1 MRPIPSVSP
10 LAGENEVAA
19 ASGDDDLVMWA
30 AQGMRPGVHAWAYG
44 DAVAVA
50 SPALARRDRL
60 VVKGE
65 PARVVP
71 LLRHALAEAG
81 PAFRPLGEATLLEE
95 VVRAA
100 PELELAGHFTWM
112 TAEKLAPP
120 RADAPDVAARAP
132 GRSSAGARPVAA
144 EAAWLEPAEEPE
156 VAALLAAAH
165 PRSYAVPGL
174 PGVRRW
180 AGIRDGAG
188 ALLAVAADAWS
199 APSVGLLAGVATSV
213 PARGHGLGE
222 RVCRFAASAL
232 LDAHGRAAL
241 MVDDWNAPAIAVYE
255 RLGFARRGL
264 GVAALRR

>member
-10 LAGENEVAA
+10 LAGETEVAA

-30 AQGMRPGVHAWAYG
+30 AQGMRPGVRAWAYG
-44 DAVAVA
+44 EAVAVA

-60 VVKGE
+60 VVRGE

-81 PAFRPLGEATLLEE
+81 PSFRPLGEAALLEE

-112 TAEKLAPP
+112 TAEKLARP
-120 RADAPDVAARAP
+120 RAGAPDPAQGA
-132 GRSSAGARPVAA
+132 SAGAWSIGA
-144 EAAWLEPAEEPE
+144 EAGWLEPADDPE

-165 PRSYAVPGL
+165 PHSYAVPGL

-188 ALLAVAADAWS
+188 
-199 APSVGLLAGVATSV
+199 
-213 PARGHGLGE
+213 
-222 RVCRFAASAL
+222 
-232 LDAHGRAAL
+232 AL